1 MDQESPIHD
10 IIYFS
15 VEKKTITGSVS
26 LHWIVACTTSHQ
38 LIEFTHEIMQSLD
51 NQQLICLVFCDDSKA
66 VDRVWLRD
74 LLLKLERYGIKGMLL
89 RWLKIYISNREQ
101 QVIIKDTISL
111 KGNLKV
117 RVPQAQSLVLYCFWY
132 LLMKLP
138 MICLDCV
145 DCLLMTRPLA
155 KDHLKIIICVLWLTL
170 IYTNI
175 MRGAKLWLIKLNPEK
190 REIVYF
196 STRLYLLDLYF
207 SVDNV
212 KFKTADAHQCCL

>member
-1 MDQESPIHD
+1 
-10 IIYFS
+10 
-15 VEKKTITGSVS
+15 
-26 LHWIVACTTSHQ
+26 
-38 LIEFTHEIMQSLD
+38 
-51 NQQLICLVFCDDSKA
+51 
-66 VDRVWLRD
+66 
-74 LLLKLERYGIKGMLL
+74 
-89 RWLKIYISNREQ
+89 
-101 QVIIKDTISL
+101 
-111 KGNLKV
+111 
-117 RVPQAQSLVLYCFWY
+117 
-132 LLMKLP
+132 MKLP

>member
-1 MDQESPIHD
+1 MSDVS
-10 IIYFS
+10 
-15 VEKKTITGSVS
+15 KT
-26 LHWIVACTTSHQ
+26 
-38 LIEFTHEIMQSLD
+38 F
-51 NQQLICLVFCDDSKA
+51 
-66 VDRVWLRD
+66 DRVWLTG
-74 LLLKLERYGIKGMLL
+74 LLLKLKWHGIKGNLPQ
-89 RWLKIYISNREQ
+89 WLESYISNREQ